1 MEVSEVRTKRACL
14 RPLMKDL
21 SSDQNLI
28 LSLQKNLASAVQYSF
43 NDLGDLNLKASGLQ
57 KQVMNINK
65 IGFYQRKIQEQQEEN
80 IALESKISALE
91 ESAEKARASSEKVK
105 LSKQNNRLKRPNKNQ
120 KPLEC
125 NQQ

>member
-1 MEVSEVRTKRACL
+1 
-14 RPLMKDL
+14 MKDL

-65 IGFYQRKIQEQQEEN
+65 IGFYQRKIQEQKEEN